1 VAEPLGSRFAKLWT
15 ASTTSALGSGLATIA
30 APLFVAAHT
39 KNPLI
44 VAATTGVAWL
54 PWLLFALP
62 GGVLV
67 DRVDRRR
74 LMVTIDWI
82 RVAVMGVLATAMLA
96 GSSSI
101 ALLDVALFL
110 INTGEIVFR
119 SASQAMIPA
128 VVPRARLERANGW
141 LVGGATL
148 TENMIAGPLGG
159 FLFVLAACVP
169 FYVNAGTYAAS
180 AVLVGLVAGTYR
192 AVRPA
197 TGGDDQARPAR
208 RVRQELAEGFR
219 WLAGQRVLRTMTV
232 LIGLLNLTLTAAT
245 AVLVLLVKERLH
257 LGAVGYGTL
266 FTCMAAGALLGSATG
281 DWLIRRV
288 TATWTIRIG
297 LLVEAGLHLVLA
309 TSRSAYLVGFM
320 LFAFGVHAAL
330 WTIVGSSLRQR
341 LTPPEMMGR
350 VASTGLFIAAG
361 GNCVGAVLGGVI
373 AARFGITAPY
383 WAGFVVA
390 VLVSASTWRVFNRAA
405 VAEAYA
411 EPALSGTAQP
421 EYGRRPATGLRCEDS
436 WEALVRPEPGPQA
449 AAARL
454 RASRADRER
463 VIDLLKAAFVQGR
476 LARDEFDTRVGQ
488 ALASRTYA
496 ELAAVTADIPAALI
510 EAVPR
515 RLPAR
520 TRGRIPLNTAVTAGA
535 CVALAANVGM
545 LAALLLGSAVGVLL
559 VGVFTVVG
567 VILAIAAMVVS
578 S

>member
-1 VAEPLGSRFAKLWT
+1 VAEPLGSRFAKLWA

-39 KNPLI
+39 KSPLI
-44 VAATTGVAWL
+44 VSVTTGVAWL

-74 LMVTIDWI
+74 LMITIDWM
-82 RVAVMGVLATAMLA
+82 RVAVMGVLATALLV
-96 GSSSI
+96 GWSSI
-101 ALLDVALFL
+101 ALLDAALFL
-110 INTGEIVFR
+110 VSAGEIVFR

-128 VVPRARLERANGW
+128 VVPHARLERANGW
-141 LVGGATL
+141 LVGGTTL
-148 TENMIAGPLGG
+148 TQSMIAGPLGG

-197 TGGDDQARPAR
+197 AAGDDQGR

-232 LIGLLNLTLTAAT
+232 LIGLLNLTLTAAA

-257 LGAVGYGTL
+257 LGPVGYGTL
-266 FTCMAAGALLGSATG
+266 FACMAAGALAGSASG
-281 DWLIRRV
+281 DWLIKRV

-320 LFAFGVHAAL
+320 LFAFGVHGAL

-350 VASTGLFIAAG
+350 VASTSLFIGAG

-405 VAEAYA
+405 VAQAYA
-411 EPALSGTAQP
+411 EPVPSGTAQP
-421 EYGRRPATGLRCEDS
+421 GHGQRSAAGLRCGYTGGV
-436 WEALVRPEPGPQA
+436 VRPEPGAQA
-449 AAARL
+449 AGSGL

-476 LARDEFDTRVGQ
+476 LPRDEFDARIGQ
-488 ALASRTYA
+488 VLASRTYA
-496 ELAAVTADIPAALI
+496 ELAVVTADIPAALI
-510 EAVPR
+510 EAPPP

-520 TRGRIPLNTAVTAGA
+520 TRGRVSMNTAVTAGA
-535 CVALAANVGM
+535 CVVLVANMAM
-545 LAALLLGSAVGVLL
+545 LGALLIGSSIAVVL

-567 VILAIAAMVVS
+567 VILAIGAMIVAP
-578 S
+578 